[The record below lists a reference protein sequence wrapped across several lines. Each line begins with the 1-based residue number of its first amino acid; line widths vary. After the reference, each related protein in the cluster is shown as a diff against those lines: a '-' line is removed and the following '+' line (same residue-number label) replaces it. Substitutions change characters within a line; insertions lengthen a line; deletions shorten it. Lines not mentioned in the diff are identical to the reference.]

1 MINLRTYINERL
13 ILSKNKTSID
23 DLSDINLNSNQCIIR
38 LGEFYRWYW
47 GVPTFLS
54 LKKNN
59 LSDFEYCCGN
69 MKGEFKGSPEELID
83 YLFNFVKNEEDYAV
97 CTIISSPGDWEFE
110 IVFKDIEFNET
121 SIDPL
126 PKSVIHR
133 LPDNFS
139 ADINFDESLLNERL
153 VLSKDK
159 SSENI
164 LDILDNDKFEDE
176 YRSLKTKF
184 AHECNT
190 IKIKDIDEYTYYVDF
205 EETIGVGRNS
215 FGVKYFRILEP
226 VSKHKLYASYDIRAF
241 YTYDKLSSVK
251 VVKEWERG
259 KPTEILPRKS
269 KYNNIERFGIYK
281 VPEDLMY
288 IVTEIID
295 YYNEKNNVQ

>member
-1 MINLRTYINERL
+1 MINLITYINERL
-13 ILSKNKTSID
+13 VLSKNKPNID
-23 DLSDINLNSNQCIIR
+23 DLSDIDLNSNQCIIR
-38 LGEFYRWYW
+38 LGDFYCWYW

-83 YLFNFVKNEEDYAV
+83 YLFKFVKNEEDYAL
-97 CTIISSPGDWEFE
+97 CTIISSPADWEFE
-110 IVFKDIEFNET
+110 IDFKDIEFAET
-121 SIDPL
+121 SIDAL

-133 LPDNFS
+133 LPDNFN

-153 VLSKDK
+153 VLSKNK
-159 SSENI
+159 TSENV

-176 YRSLKTKF
+176 YKSLKTKF
-184 AHECNT
+184 GRECNT
-190 IKIKDIDEYTYYVDF
+190 IRIKDIDEYTYYIGF
-205 EETIGVGRNS
+205 EETSGVGRNP
-215 FGVKYFRILEP
+215 FGVKYFRILKP
-226 VSKHKLYASYDIRAF
+226 VSKYKLYATYDIRAF
-241 YTYDKLSSVK
+241 YTFDKLSSVK
-251 VVKEWERG
+251 LVKEWERG
-259 KPTEILPRKS
+259 KPAEIFPRKS

-295 YYNEKNNVQ
+295 YYNEKHNVE

>member
-1 MINLRTYINERL
+1 MIDLITYINERL
-13 ILSKNKTSID
+13 VLSKTKASID
-23 DLSDINLNSNQCIIR
+23 DLSDIDLKNNQCIIR
-38 LGEFYRWYW
+38 LGEFYCWYW
-47 GVPTFLS
+47 GVSRFQD
-54 LKKNN
+54 LKKDLGN
-59 LSDFEYCCGN
+59 FEYCCGN

-97 CTIISSPGDWEFE
+97 CTIIYSPGDWEFK

-126 PKSVIHR
+126 PKKVIHR
-133 LPDNFS
+133 LPDNFDS
-139 ADINFDESLLNERL
+139 NIELSESLLNERL
-153 VLSKDK
+153 VLSKNK
-159 SSENI
+159 TSENV

-190 IKIKDIDEYTYYVDF
+190 LKIKDIDECAYYVDF

-226 VSKHKLYASYDIRAF
+226 VSKHKLYATYDVRAF

-281 VPEDLMY
+281 VPENLMY

-295 YYNEKNNVQ
+295 YYNEKHNIE

>member
-1 MINLRTYINERL
+1 MIDLITYINERL
-13 ILSKNKTSID
+13 VLSKNKPSID
-23 DLSDINLNSNQCIIR
+23 DLSDIDLKNNQCIIR
-38 LGEFYRWYW
+38 LGEFYCWYW
-47 GVPTFLS
+47 GVSRFQD
-54 LKKNN
+54 LKKDLGN
-59 LSDFEYCCGN
+59 FEYCCGN
-69 MKGEFKGSPEELID
+69 KPGEFNGSPEELID
-83 YLFNFVKNEEDYAV
+83 YLFKFVKNEEDYAL
-97 CTIISSPGDWEFE
+97 CTIITSPADWEFE

-126 PKSVIHR
+126 PKKVIHR
-133 LPDNFS
+133 LPDNFDS
-139 ADINFDESLLNERL
+139 NIELSESLLNERL
-153 VLSKDK
+153 VLSKNK
-159 SSENI
+159 TSENV

-190 IKIKDIDEYTYYVDF
+190 LKIKDIDEYAYYVDF

-295 YYNEKNNVQ
+295 YYNEKHNIE

>member
-13 ILSKNKTSID
+13 VLSKNKPSID
-23 DLSDINLNSNQCIIR
+23 DLSDIDLNNNQCIIR
-38 LGEFYRWYW
+38 LGEFYKWYW
-47 GVPTFLS
+47 GAPTFLS
-54 LKKNN
+54 LKKDLGN
-59 LSDFEYCCGN
+59 FEYCCGN

-83 YLFNFVKNEEDYAV
+83 YLFKFVKNEEDYAL
-97 CTIISSPGDWEFE
+97 CTIITSPGEWEFE
-110 IVFKDIEFNET
+110 IDFKDIEFAET

-133 LPDNFS
+133 LPDNFNV
-139 ADINFDESLLNERL
+139 DINFDESLLNERL
-153 VLSKDK
+153 VLSKNK
-159 SSENI
+159 TSENV

-176 YRSLKTKF
+176 YRLLKTKF

-190 IKIKDIDEYTYYVDF
+190 IKIKDINEYAYYVDF
-205 EETIGVGRNS
+205 EETLGVGRNS

-226 VSKHKLYASYDIRAF
+226 VSKYKLYASYDIRAF

-281 VPEDLMY
+281 VPENLMY

-295 YYNEKNNVQ
+295 YYKEKHNKE

>member
-13 ILSKNKTSID
+13 VLSKTKASID
-23 DLSDINLNSNQCIIR
+23 DLSDIDLNNNQCIIR
-38 LGEFYRWYW
+38 LGEFYKWYW

-54 LKKNN
+54 LKKDLGN
-59 LSDFEYCCGN
+59 FEYCCGN

-97 CTIISSPGDWEFE
+97 CTIISSPADWEFE

-126 PKSVIHR
+126 PKKVIHR
-133 LPDNFS
+133 LPDNFDS
-139 ADINFDESLLNERL
+139 NIELSESLLNERL
-153 VLSKDK
+153 VLSKTKATDDT
-159 SSENI
+159 

-176 YRSLKTKF
+176 YRSLKNKF
-184 AHECNT
+184 ARECNT
-190 IKIKDIDEYTYYVDF
+190 IKIKDIDEYAYYVDF
-205 EETIGVGRNS
+205 EETLGVGRNS

-281 VPEDLMY
+281 VPENLMY

-295 YYNEKNNVQ
+295 YYKEKHNKE